1 MIQSKFWQAFFAI
14 APLACLMIALVG
26 YFIFIITLVSQG
38 GPGWDMEAD
47 TAPLAFFGSIGIFL
61 LLIFLAVLLSLA
73 SLVFYI
79 IHASRNPNLQQ
90 NNLLVIW
97 ILLFVFASGIGQLMY
112 WIIEILNKTKH
123 PAGRA

>member
-14 APLACLMIALVG
+14 APLACLVIALVG
-26 YFIFIITLVSQG
+26 YFIFIINLVSQ

-47 TAPLAFFGSIGIFL
+47 GAPLAFFGGLGIFL

-97 ILLFVFASGIGQLMY
+97 ILLFVFASGIGQLIY
-112 WIIEILNKTKH
+112 WIIEILNKNKYSSGN
-123 PAGRA
+123 A